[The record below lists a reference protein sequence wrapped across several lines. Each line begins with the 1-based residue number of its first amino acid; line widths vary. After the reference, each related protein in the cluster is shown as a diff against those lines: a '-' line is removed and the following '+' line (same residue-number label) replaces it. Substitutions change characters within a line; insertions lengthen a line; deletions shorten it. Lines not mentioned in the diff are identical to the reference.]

1 MQENVLLERGEAATV
16 LRVSPRTVRR
26 YGRAGLLDE
35 RRVGPRLVRVTRE
48 SVEALIRAGQ
58 RTEAAS

>member
-1 MQENVLLERGEAATV
+1 MLLERGEAATV